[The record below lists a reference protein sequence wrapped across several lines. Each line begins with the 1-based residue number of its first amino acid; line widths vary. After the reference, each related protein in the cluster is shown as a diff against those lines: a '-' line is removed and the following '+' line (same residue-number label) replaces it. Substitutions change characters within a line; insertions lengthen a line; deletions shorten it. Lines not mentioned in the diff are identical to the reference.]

1 MASDCPRTLDVV
13 SVHQSGYLV
22 QLMDEPKTVH
32 IVDKDKKCSCG
43 DRHCQSIQAVADY
56 LRKGGQRAPLGM
68 PPCPICGSK
77 TFRDRTWDGK
87 YTRELGWR
95 CQDGGLGHFLQA
107 KAERIKKNLAENPWL
122 FPPAPGYPGVR
133 RDEVLTWEECEAK
146 MRKYCL
152 ETGYDPNA

>member
-1 MASDCPRTLDVV
+1 M
-13 SVHQSGYLV
+13 HQSGYLV
-22 QLMDEPKTVH
+22 RLITESNTEH

-43 DRHCQSIQAVADY
+43 DRHCRSVLAVTDY
-56 LRKGGQRAPLGM
+56 LRKGGQLAPGGM

-77 TFRDRTWDGK
+77 TFRDRAWDGK

-95 CQDGGLGHFLQA
+95 CQKGGLGHFLQA
-107 KAERIKKNLAENPWL
+107 KAERIQKNLAENPWL
-122 FPPAPGYPGVR
+122 FPPASGYPGVR
-133 RDEVLTWEECEAK
+133 RDEILTWEECEAK

>member
-1 MASDCPRTLDVV
+1 MASDCPRNLDVV
-13 SVHQSGYLV
+13 SVHQSGYRVRLIY
-22 QLMDEPKTVH
+22 ESNTEH
-32 IVDKDKKCSCG
+32 IVNKDKKCSCG
-43 DRHCQSIQAVADY
+43 DRHCRSIQAVADY
-56 LRKGGQRAPLGM
+56 LRKGGQRAPVGM

-77 TFRDRTWDGK
+77 TFRDRSWDGK

-95 CQDGGLGHFLQA
+95 CQKGGLGHFLEA
-107 KAERIKKNLAENPWL
+107 KAVRIKQNLAENPWL

-133 RDEVLTWEECEAK
+133 RDEILTWEEAEAK